1 MPWLTL
7 KRAPKTFD
15 VRVTTMDAEMEF
27 SLEWKSTG
35 RHLFDLVCRTIG
47 LRETWYFGLQ
57 YIDKKG
63 YTAWLK
69 FDRKVR
75 DQDLPNEEPV
85 NFLFMAKFYPEAVEE
100 ELIQEITQHLFFLQ
114 VKQCILNMDIY
125 CPPEASVLLASY
137 AVQAKYGD
145 YDRSVYQPGFL
156 CNDDL
161 LPQRV
166 LDQYKMTPQMW
177 EERIVGLYA
186 DHRGM
191 TRDEAEM
198 EYLKI
203 AQDLEM
209 YGVNYF
215 HIKNKK
221 DTDLWLGVD
230 ALGVN
235 VYEYNNRLTP
245 KISFP
250 WSEIRNISFHDKRF
264 VIKPVDKKAPDFV
277 FFAPK
282 LRVNKLVLELCVGNH
297 ELFMRRRKLDS
308 MEVQQ
313 MKAQAKE
320 EKARKQI
327 ERARL
332 LREKQLRE
340 EAVREKEELERKLA
354 LFQDEARM
362 ANDALL
368 RSEETA
374 DLLAEKAKIAEE
386 EAMLLAQKASE
397 AEQEMNRLQVSALR
411 SEEEK
416 VVLEHRVRETEL
428 IALRIAEDSERRAK
442 EAEELKEQLIKAK
455 ENEKFAKD
463 KLIELTR
470 NPLND
475 TLGSETKTEQKKE
488 PQYGYPQFNYM
499 TGDAITNEHLRELD
513 MRLEHEMS
521 LSMDSADNSMELLSD
536 NDVEQLSREIEKER
550 MEYMEKSKHL
560 QEQLSELKKEIEVL
574 KDEDKETQYDKL
586 HNINVEM
593 GETKYSTLKR
603 IKAGTAKA
611 RVAFFEE
618 L

>member
-1 MPWLTL
+1 
-7 KRAPKTFD
+7 
-15 VRVTTMDAEMEF
+15 
-27 SLEWKSTG
+27 
-35 RHLFDLVCRTIG
+35 
-47 LRETWYFGLQ
+47 
-57 YIDKKG
+57 
-63 YTAWLK
+63 
-69 FDRKVR
+69 
-75 DQDLPNEEPV
+75 
-85 NFLFMAKFYPEAVEE
+85 
-100 ELIQEITQHLFFLQ
+100 
-114 VKQCILNMDIY
+114 
-125 CPPEASVLLASY
+125 
-137 AVQAKYGD
+137 
-145 YDRSVYQPGFL
+145 
-156 CNDDL
+156 
-161 LPQRV
+161 
-166 LDQYKMTPQMW
+166 
-177 EERIVGLYA
+177 
-186 DHRGM
+186 
-191 TRDEAEM
+191 
-198 EYLKI
+198 
-203 AQDLEM
+203 
-209 YGVNYF
+209 
-215 HIKNKK
+215 
-221 DTDLWLGVD
+221 
-230 ALGVN
+230 
-235 VYEYNNRLTP
+235 
-245 KISFP
+245 
-250 WSEIRNISFHDKRF
+250 
-264 VIKPVDKKAPDFV
+264 
-277 FFAPK
+277 
-282 LRVNKLVLELCVGNH
+282 
-297 ELFMRRRKLDS
+297 
-308 MEVQQ
+308 
-313 MKAQAKE
+313 
-320 EKARKQI
+320 
-327 ERARL
+327 
-332 LREKQLRE
+332 
-340 EAVREKEELERKLA
+340 
-354 LFQDEARM
+354 M